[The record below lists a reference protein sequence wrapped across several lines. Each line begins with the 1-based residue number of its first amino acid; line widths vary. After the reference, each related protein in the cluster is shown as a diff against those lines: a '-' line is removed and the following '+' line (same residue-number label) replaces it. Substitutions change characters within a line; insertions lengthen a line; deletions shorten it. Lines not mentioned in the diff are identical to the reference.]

1 MAEASAP
8 SGPDFAQGVAL
19 ADLADG
25 VMLAGRVG
33 DESVL
38 LVRRGSELFAVGGH
52 CTHYG
57 GPLAEGLLVG
67 DTVRCPWHHAC
78 FSLRTG
84 EPVRP
89 PALNPIKRWRVDQS
103 GGKAFVR
110 EALPEATPPK
120 LASQG
125 LPDSVLIVGGGAA
138 GNAAAET
145 LRREGYQGP
154 ITILSADPALP
165 VDRPNLSKDYLAGTA
180 QPDWIP
186 LRSPEFYAEQ
196 RIDLRLN
203 TRVKSLDTVARTVTL
218 ADGSRVHYGAL
229 LLATGAEPVRLKI
242 PGADQ
247 PHVHVLRTRADSDA
261 LIAAAAKARRC
272 VVVGAS
278 FIGLEVAASLRH
290 RGLEVHVVAPEQRPL
305 ERVLGAELGD
315 MVKAVHEKRGVV
327 FHLGPQIAAIE
338 DDRVRLSTGE
348 VIEADLVV
356 TGVGVRPNLALAEE
370 AGLAVD
376 RGVSVD
382 ARLQTS
388 APNVFAAGDIAR
400 WPDHR
405 TGQPIRVEHWVL
417 AERQGEVAARNML
430 GRHESFAFA
439 APFFWSQHYDVVIS
453 YTGHAEQWD
462 QIEIEGDPAAHDCT
476 VSYWLR
482 GQRLAVA
489 TVGRDL
495 DNLRAEVALEA
506 EGAT

>member
-1 MAEASAP
+1 
-8 SGPDFAQGVAL
+8 
-19 ADLADG
+19 
-25 VMLAGRVG
+25 
-33 DESVL
+33 
-38 LVRRGSELFAVGGH
+38 
-52 CTHYG
+52 
-57 GPLAEGLLVG
+57 
-67 DTVRCPWHHAC
+67 
-78 FSLRTG
+78 
-84 EPVRP
+84 
-89 PALNPIKRWRVDQS
+89 
-103 GGKAFVR
+103 
-110 EALPEATPPK
+110 
-120 LASQG
+120 
-125 LPDSVLIVGGGAA
+125 
-138 GNAAAET
+138 
-145 LRREGYQGP
+145 
-154 ITILSADPALP
+154 
-165 VDRPNLSKDYLAGTA
+165 
-180 QPDWIP
+180 
-186 LRSPEFYAEQ
+186 
-196 RIDLRLN
+196 
-203 TRVKSLDTVARTVTL
+203 
-218 ADGSRVHYGAL
+218 
-229 LLATGAEPVRLKI
+229 
-242 PGADQ
+242 
-247 PHVHVLRTRADSDA
+247 
-261 LIAAAAKARRC
+261 
-272 VVVGAS
+272 
-278 FIGLEVAASLRH
+278 
-290 RGLEVHVVAPEQRPL
+290 VVAPEPRPL

-315 MVKAVHEKRGVV
+315 MVKAVHEEHGVV

-462 QIEIEGDPAAHDCT
+462 RIEIDGDPAVHDCT
-476 VSYWLR
+476 VSYWLG

-495 DNLRAEVALEA
+495 ENLRAEAALEA
-506 EGAT
+506 EGSG